1 MDFMKDG
8 SQVVE
13 KVRKISF
20 GGTFVIDRL
29 YKKFKHPTYIRE
41 VNILPFFGKCFSEWG
56 QLF

>member
-1 MDFMKDG
+1 MKDG

-29 YKKFKHPTYIRE
+29 YKKIQTS
-41 VNILPFFGKCFSEWG
+41 NIYP
-56 QLF
+56 